1 VTTSRSG
8 GTTSGSPA
16 RSTSGYYW
24 EQRRRGVGVPVLV
37 GALGLAALG
46 IAQYLP
52 IRDHVESDLTA
63 RSRKA
68 LEAAQLSGIDVS
80 FSGRD
85 GRLSGTVGSRAD
97 ADRATALVRSL
108 DGVRVVDVR
117 LSYPGSSLQQPS
129 GTPSPTQTSAAASPT
144 ETSAAAS
151 PTGAPSGT
159 QTATG
164 TSAPAT
170 PSPTPTPTPTSVST
184 PDAVQSQLGA
194 LPAITFETGS
204 ATLTRQGQSA
214 VVRAARIIAA
224 SPDARVDIRGYT
236 DDLGD
241 WDVNLELSKARA
253 NTVRITLI
261 LNGVPPSR
269 LTSRGFSEQNPLVP
283 NDSAAHRAQNRR
295 VEYVVLH

>member
-1 VTTSRSG
+1 VTMNRPG
-8 GTTSGSPA
+8 GSTTGSPDRNSA
-16 RSTSGYYW
+16 GYYW
-24 EQRRRGVGVPVLV
+24 EQRRRGVALPVLV

-63 RSRKA
+63 RSREA
-68 LEAAQLSGIDVS
+68 LEAAQLSGVDVS

-85 GRLSGTVGSRAD
+85 GRLSGTVGSRAE

-117 LSYPGSSLQQPS
+117 LSYPGSAVQATT
-129 GTPSPTQTSAAASPT
+129 TPSPTDTAT
-144 ETSAAAS
+144 TVAS
-151 PTGAPSGT
+151 PTGAPTGVGGT
-159 QTATG
+159 PS

-170 PSPTPTPTPTSVST
+170 PSPTPTPAPTSVST
-184 PDAVQSQLGA
+184 PDAVQSQLQS

-241 WDVNLELSKARA
+241 WDVNLELSRARA
-253 NTVRITLI
+253 DTVRITLA
-261 LNGVPPSR
+261 LNGVPSSR
-269 LTSRGFSEQNPLVP
+269 LTSRGFSEQNPLAP
-283 NDSAAHRAQNRR
+283 NCA
-295 VEYVVLH
+295 LP

>member
-1 VTTSRSG
+1 MHRPGGSNAGRPTPHPSG
-8 GTTSGSPA
+8 H
-16 RSTSGYYW
+16 YW
-24 EQRRRGVGVPVLV
+24 ERRRLGAALPVLV

-46 IAQYLP
+46 VAQYLP
-52 IRDHVESDLTA
+52 LRDPVESDLTA
-63 RSRKA
+63 RSREA
-68 LEAAQLSGIDVS
+68 LAAAQLSGVDVS

-85 GRLSGTVGSRAD
+85 GRLTGTVGSRAD

-117 LSYPGSSLQQPS
+117 LSYPGSAVQPS
-129 GTPSPTQTSAAASPT
+129 ATPSPTDTSATPSPA
-144 ETSAAAS
+144 ETSATVAS
-151 PTGAPSGT
+151 PTGAPTSAGPT
-159 QTATG
+159 PS

-184 PDAVQSQLGA
+184 PDAVQSQLGS

-241 WDVNLELSKARA
+241 WDVNLALSRARA
-253 NTVRITLI
+253 DTVRITLI
-261 LNGVPPSR
+261 LNGVPSSR

-283 NDSAAHRAQNRR
+283 NDSAEHRARNRR

>member
-1 VTTSRSG
+1 MTMNRPGGSTT
-8 GTTSGSPA
+8 GSPDRNSA
-16 RSTSGYYW
+16 GYYW
-24 EQRRRGVGVPVLV
+24 EQRRRGVALPVLV

-63 RSRKA
+63 RSREA
-68 LEAAQLSGIDVS
+68 LEAAQLSGVDVS

-85 GRLSGTVGSRAD
+85 GRLSGTVGSRAE

-117 LSYPGSSLQQPS
+117 LSYPGSAVQATT
-129 GTPSPTQTSAAASPT
+129 TPSPTDTAT
-144 ETSAAAS
+144 TVAS
-151 PTGAPSGT
+151 PTGAPTGVGGT
-159 QTATG
+159 PS

-170 PSPTPTPTPTSVST
+170 PSPTPTPAPTSVST
-184 PDAVQSQLGA
+184 PDAVQSQLQS

-241 WDVNLELSKARA
+241 WDVNLELSRARA
-253 NTVRITLI
+253 DTVRITLA
-261 LNGVPPSR
+261 LNGVPSSR

-283 NDSAAHRAQNRR
+283 NDSGAHRAQNRR